1 MTSTSHDVNDNDVK
15 NGNDVGVKNG
25 DSIIISMQFT
35 KTGSMKI
42 HNYRQKCNLKKA
54 E

>member
-25 DSIIISMQFT
+25 NSTIISMLNQN
-35 KTGSMKI
+35 TGSIKI
-42 HNYRQKCNLKKA
+42 HNHRQSAIL
-54 E
+54 

>member
-25 DSIIISMQFT
+25 DTMIISMQFK

-42 HNYRQKCNLKKA
+42 HNYRQSA
-54 E
+54 I